1 MSKAPAPIRPTSS
14 FGVNRSS
21 TPACGRPSST
31 IRRAASIIATTADLL
46 SAPEDRAAAV
56 ADDAVLADDGLER
69 PLRGHGVEMR
79 AEEDRRPA
87 WDAARQA
94 AEQVPDRRADRRPAV
109 VLDDVEPERAQLLDD
124 AVGDRA
130 LLARRA
136 RDRGELEEERQHL
149 GWRFRQKDVPFD
161 VWESPSR

>member
-1 MSKAPAPIRPTSS
+1 M
-14 FGVNRSS
+14 
-21 TPACGRPSST
+21 PSSP
-31 IRRAASIIATTADLL
+31 TTGSSGPCGGTVSRCAQKKIGSRL
-46 SAPEDRAAAV
+46 
-56 ADDAVLADDGLER
+56 
-69 PLRGHGVEMR
+69 
-79 AEEDRRPA
+79 
-87 WDAARQA
+87 DAAREA

-109 VLDDVEPERAQLLDD
+109 VLLDVEPERAQLLGD